1 MIDFIVNYR
10 LEILAVLVVIEI
22 LLSLLQFF
30 LYKKA
35 KKLSLNQD
43 DKIQVIIDDCLDYY
57 IKLAEVSTT
66 GAREKLFFVVSH
78 VIQRIKHLFPA
89 ADDDYWRQ
97 KIVDRVESTLS
108 TPQKKG

>member
-1 MIDFIVNYR
+1 MIDFIVKFR
-10 LEILAVLVVIEI
+10 FEILFAIEI
-22 LLSLLQFF
+22 ILILVSWLIR
-30 LYKKA
+30 KRSA
-35 KKLSLNQD
+35 LNQD

-66 GAREKLFFVVSH
+66 GANEKLLFVVSH
-78 VIQRIKHLFPA
+78 VIQRIKHLFPS

-97 KIVDRVESTLS
+97 KIVDRIESTLS